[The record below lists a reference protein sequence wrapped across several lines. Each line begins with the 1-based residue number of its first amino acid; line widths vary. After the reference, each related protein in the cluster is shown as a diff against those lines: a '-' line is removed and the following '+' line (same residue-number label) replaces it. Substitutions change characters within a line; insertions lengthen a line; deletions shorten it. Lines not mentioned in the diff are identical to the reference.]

1 MNSNNILTRPK
12 EDTQFFIEDGFYN
25 GVTKKAVIEIKDNSY
40 SNTKRYVLKVT
51 VDVIDEENCKVPLFA
66 WFNVDWRPNSR
77 FFKLLKDFAILPEKG
92 EELDMKKLEGL
103 AVRVQVKNKEKN
115 GYNYSNV
122 ASIKKQ

>member
-51 VDVIDEENCKVPLFA
+51 VDVIDEENCKVSLFA
-66 WFNVDWRPNSR
+66 WFNMDWRPNSR